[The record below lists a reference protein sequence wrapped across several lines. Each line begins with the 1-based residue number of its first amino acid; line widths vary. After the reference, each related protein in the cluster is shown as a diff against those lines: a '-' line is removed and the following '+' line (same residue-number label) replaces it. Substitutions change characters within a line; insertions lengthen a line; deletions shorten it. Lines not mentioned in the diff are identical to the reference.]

1 MNTPVWILVTWF
13 VTASVPEHYG
23 YKGYTN
29 HADCQEDMVQIIED
43 ISQITREN
51 TDFAMTC
58 VETHGRDPDILA
70 KIVAA
75 GLKKANQSN
84 QKIPLTPSL

>member
-1 MNTPVWILVTWF
+1 MNAPVWILVTWF

-23 YKGYTN
+23 YKGFEN
-29 HADCQEDMVQIIED
+29 EADCRTQMFQIIDD
-43 ISQITREN
+43 ISKLTREN
-51 TDFAMTC
+51 TDFAMSC

-70 KIVAA
+70 KAVAA
-75 GLKKANQSN
+75 GLKRANQNN

>member
-23 YKGYTN
+23 YKGFEN
-29 HADCQEDMVQIIED
+29 EADCRTQMFQIIDD
-43 ISQITREN
+43 ISKLTREN

-70 KIVAA
+70 KTVAA
-75 GLKKANQSN
+75 GLKKANENN
-84 QKIPLTPSL
+84 QKFPLTPSL